1 MTSLAA
7 KARRLVGLFL
17 LGVVLFNYPILAIF
31 NREHF
36 LFGIPILYLYLF
48 GIWAVLILLTAM
60 VTGSAGA
67 GRNNVFTAGADDAEE
82 EP

>member
-17 LGVVLFNYPILAIF
+17 LGAVLFNYPILALF

-48 GIWAVLILLTAM
+48 GIWALLILLTSL
-60 VTGSAGA
+60 VTGSAGV
-67 GRNNVFTAGADDAEE
+67 GRKTGVVAEADDAED

>member
-17 LGVVLFNYPILAIF
+17 LGSVLFNYPILSIL
-31 NREHF
+31 NRDTL

-48 GIWAVLILLTAM
+48 GVWALLILLTAM
-60 VTGSAGA
+60 VTGRTRYGALPGAAG
-67 GRNNVFTAGADDAEE
+67 EE
-82 EP
+82 EEEV

>member
-17 LGVVLFNYPILAIF
+17 LGAVLFNYPIIALF
-31 NREHF
+31 NRGHF

-48 GIWAVLILLTAM
+48 GIWALLILLTAL
-60 VTGSAGA
+60 VTGSAGV
-67 GRNNVFTAGADDAEE
+67 GRKTGVAAEVDDAED